1 MRRTVGRAV
10 AQSVININ
18 GRLFESLI
26 SSTMHANTTLA
37 PFPIASFRYAVQFP
51 IKKKILRLP
60 ILPSA
65 PKKIALSLILPIYSL
80 KFSSQCAPQPTIPDA
95 THHMSSSPGYPA
107 IAKSDS
113 GSPVRREYREFCVK
127 ELVLYTVADVEDGH
141 ALIDDSGNLVVLLRK
156 QKERF

>member
-1 MRRTVGRAV
+1 M

-37 PFPIASFRYAVQFP
+37 PFRYAVQFP
-51 IKKKILRLP
+51 FKKKILRLP
-60 ILPSA
+60 ILPSV

-141 ALIDDSGNLVVLLRK
+141 ALIVAGFR
-156 QKERF
+156 